1 MIQVRALNDDGVER
15 FRAWLAAP
23 EGEAPS
29 SLLSDAAFCRD
40 VLGEWLIDPAL
51 RFGNSYELGAY
62 LAGHVFGPDV
72 DRLAIRGDRGLW
84 AWMSLALLPNLLKR
98 GRGNDGKPFDLP
110 HYLDVEPRLAYRL
123 IVRTAWELVHL
134 HGTRARVALSN
145 PRTAWGD
152 LAEQIAGRQEIY
164 AHPGFWMVAERLYL
178 KADGAPKAG
187 VATIRK
193 HEHRRDPKS
202 RIGLGAARRLVTSF
216 GQFERTY
223 LLRDMNADEILAI
236 LPTEY
241 AAWGNESSAR

>member
-1 MIQVRALNDDGVER
+1 MIQVRALNDEGIER

-29 SLLSDAAFCRD
+29 GLLTDAALCRD
-40 VLGEWLIDPAL
+40 VVGEWLIDPEL

-62 LAGHVFGPDV
+62 LAGQVFGPDV
-72 DRLAIRGDRGLW
+72 DRLAIKGDRGLW
-84 AWMSLALLPNLLKR
+84 AWISLALLPNLLKR

-123 IVRTAWELVHL
+123 IVRTARELVHL
-134 HGTRARVALSN
+134 HGTRARVALCN

-164 AHPGFWMVAERLYL
+164 AHPGFWEVAETMYL
-178 KADGAPKAG
+178 KSDGTPKAG

-193 HEHRRDPKS
+193 KEHRKDPKS
-202 RIGLGAARRLVTSF
+202 RVGLGAARRLVSSF

-223 LLRDMNADEILAI
+223 LLREMSAEEILAI
-236 LPTEY
+236 LPAEY
-241 AAWGNESSAR
+241 AGWSTPSGV

>member
-1 MIQVRALNDDGVER
+1 
-15 FRAWLAAP
+15 LAAP

-29 SLLSDAAFCRD
+29 SILSDAAFCRD

-62 LAGHVFGPDV
+62 LAGQVFGPDV

-84 AWMSLALLPNLLKR
+84 AWVSLALLPNLLKR

-164 AHPGFWMVAERLYL
+164 AHPGFWEVAETMYL
-178 KADGAPKAG
+178 KSDGTPKAG

-193 HEHRRDPKS
+193 KEHRKDPKS
-202 RIGLGAARRLVTSF
+202 RVGLGAARRLVSSF

-223 LLRDMNADEILAI
+223 LLREMNAAEILAI
-236 LPTEY
+236 LPAEY
-241 AAWGNESSAR
+241 AGWSTPSGA